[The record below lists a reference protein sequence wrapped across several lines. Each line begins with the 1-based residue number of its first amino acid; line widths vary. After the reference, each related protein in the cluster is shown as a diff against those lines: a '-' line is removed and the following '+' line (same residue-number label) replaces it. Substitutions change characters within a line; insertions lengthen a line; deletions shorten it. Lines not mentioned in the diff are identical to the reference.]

1 MILRRV
7 TPAPAY
13 RRLADSAQRFVD
25 ELFWQRGVTRIEP
38 IPIPV
43 RKTPAPKAKRRRLE
57 SHLGRWVDISV

>member
-7 TPAPAY
+7 NPAPTA

-25 ELFWQRGVTRIEP
+25 ELFWQRGITRIEP
-38 IPIPV
+38 VPIPAKKP
-43 RKTPAPKAKRRRLE
+43 RAKAKRRRLE

>member
-25 ELFWQRGVTRIEP
+25 ELFWQRGITRIEP

-43 RKTPAPKAKRRRLE
+43 RKPAVKAKRRRLE